1 METCPDCGSPWSGTL
16 SCPECARRG
25 RERSFP
31 QVAIDFG
38 GASFVAP
45 AIERAPETWRCEDC
59 GKENRGDR
67 HHCWS
72 CATTKGSRANNGA
85 QSDAYNRSI
94 CSNCRGVLDPD
105 AKFCP
110 SCARPVSSEAAC
122 TSCGKPLSLGAKF
135 CKYCA
140 TAVPG
145 RNEEP
150 VTATHRDT
158 SYQDSIKRQRTNADR
173 LAIGGGVTAGVSA
186 LLFFWGQSYTSN
198 WSNLAKA
205 GLSNLAGQTDSTYQ
219 LAQWCVTLGVFGFI
233 IGLVLLIVGLAQR
246 SSLSA

>member
-1 METCPDCGSPWSGTL
+1 MTTCPDCGSPWSGTL
-16 SCPECARRG
+16 PCPECARKE
-25 RERSFP
+25 REQNSP
-31 QVAIDFG
+31 QVAIDLG
-38 GASFVAP
+38 GASFVMP
-45 AIERAPETWRCEDC
+45 AIEPTTEPWRCENC

-72 CATTKGSRANNGA
+72 CSTTKGSRGTNGG
-85 QSDAYNRSI
+85 RTVVHRPGI
-94 CSNCRGVLDPD
+94 CSHCLAVVDAD

-110 SCARPVSSEAAC
+110 SCATPVSSDATC
-122 TSCGKPLSLGAKF
+122 PTCGKSLNASAKF

-140 TAVPG
+140 AAVPG
-145 RNEEP
+145 RNIERP
-150 VTATHRDT
+150 VTPQRDS
-158 SYQDSIKRQRTNADR
+158 SYQDSLERQRTNADR
-173 LAIGGGVTAGVSA
+173 LAVGGGVTAGVSA

-198 WSNLAKA
+198 NFLKA
-205 GLSNLAGQTDSTYQ
+205 GLSNLVGQTDSTYQ